1 MDPEKGLHLRAPGTQ
16 RPALIWKWSHSGQW
30 QGAVRES
37 VHPTGTCWVR
47 GHQGHPA
54 PLSILCPPPS
64 SPLLWGPRGGVH
76 GDLWGHAA
84 ERETSGDAA
93 GGCVLLVGEGGN
105 GWGVVIGGPCRQGGG
120 RKRSWG
126 WREGREGPGEPK
138 QAGDLS
144 KFLSLELCGPCWV
157 THSSEPPAAVWRG
170 AQGGPERAPA
180 AKR

>member
-37 VHPTGTCWVR
+37 VHPAGTCWVR

-105 GWGVVIGGPCRQGGG
+105 GGGVVIGGPAGREVEGKGAGGGG
-120 RKRSWG
+120 RGGK
-126 WREGREGPGEPK
+126 
-138 QAGDLS
+138 
-144 KFLSLELCGPCWV
+144 
-157 THSSEPPAAVWRG
+157 
-170 AQGGPERAPA
+170 AQGSQSRLGTCQNS
-180 AKR
+180 